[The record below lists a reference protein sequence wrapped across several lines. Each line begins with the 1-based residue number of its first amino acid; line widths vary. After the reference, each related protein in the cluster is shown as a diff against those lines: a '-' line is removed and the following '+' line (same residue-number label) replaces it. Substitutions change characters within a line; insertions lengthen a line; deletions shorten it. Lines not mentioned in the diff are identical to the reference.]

1 MTSDTPRTVGRRRG
15 GALAVMAV
23 AGVMASA
30 FTVLTGP
37 SPSSAQIA
45 PSELGAA
52 GEMHVIAPQRIVD
65 TRLGTGVA
73 AGSRP
78 VRLAGRSFDARV
90 LGVGDV
96 PARSDQV
103 LAVLANITVTDATVP
118 GYVTA
123 SPCCGDPVT
132 ASNINFSTG
141 RTVANMAVI
150 RPGDDGRARF
160 TLAGPSQ
167 GTAHVIVDLFGWVSS
182 VEHPTRG
189 ARLVPVTPGRLFDSR
204 RAEALGPRTWR
215 RINVRGAN
223 VVDADGKV
231 VVRGIVPA
239 STTVTAVMLN
249 VTGINERTGATG
261 TWMSLVPER
270 VRGAPSTSNLN
281 LSAGQVRGNLV
292 VVPIGPDGRIFLY
305 NDASTV
311 DAVIDVVGYFQT
323 GAPVAT
329 RAGRLQPMAE
339 PFRVFD
345 TRQPEFG
352 SSRLG
357 ANQAEPWD
365 FAPVVAS
372 TTVDGLPIGRV
383 SALLGNLTATG
394 FERQRGG
401 PATTYLTMYPGPRLP
416 ESSNINLGP
425 GEDVANLAL
434 APLAS
439 DLTLRVYNAAGSVHY
454 LYDLSAMVLAD

>member
-1 MTSDTPRTVGRRRG
+1 MASERSRRPRRAPLLMWLLA
-15 GALAVMAV
+15 GAL
-23 AGVMASA
+23 
-30 FTVLTGP
+30 FTVVVTVTATREAV
-37 SPSSAQIA
+37 SAQVA

-52 GEMHVIAPQRIVD
+52 GELHVVQPIRIVD
-65 TRLGTGVA
+65 TRTGTGVA
-73 AGSRP
+73 AGARQI
-78 VRLAGRSFDARV
+78 RLAGRSFDAKV
-90 LGVGDV
+90 IGAGGVPSQID
-96 PARSDQV
+96 RV
-103 LAVLANITVTDATVP
+103 LAVLVNITVTDATVP

-132 ASNINFSTG
+132 ASNINFSP
-141 RTVANMAVI
+141 RQTVANMAIV
-150 RPGDDGRARF
+150 RPGDDGRVRF
-160 TLAGPSQ
+160 TLAGPAE
-167 GTAHVIVDLFGWVSS
+167 GTAQVIVDLFGWVSS
-182 VEHPTRG
+182 AGHEVRG
-189 ARLVPVTPGRLFDSR
+189 SRLVPVTPGRLFDSR

-239 STTVTAVMLN
+239 STEVTAVILN
-249 VTGINERTGATG
+249 ITGINERAGATP
-261 TWMSLVPER
+261 TWMSMVPVR
-270 VRGAPSTSNLN
+270 VPGAPSTSNLN
-281 LSAGQVRGNLV
+281 LSANQVRGNLV

-311 DAVIDVVGYFQT
+311 DVVVDVVGYFRA
-323 GAPVAT
+323 GAPVDT
-329 RAGRLQPMAE
+329 RAGRLQPMKA

-357 ANQAEPWD
+357 ANQAEVWD
-365 FAPVVAS
+365 FARVIAS
-372 TTVDGLPIGRV
+372 TTVDGFPIGAV

-394 FERQRGG
+394 FERQRSG
-401 PATTYLTMYPGPRLP
+401 PTTTYLTLYPGPTLP
-416 ESSNINLGP
+416 DSSNINLGA

-439 DLTLRVYNAAGSVHY
+439 DLTLRVFNAAGSVHY
-454 LYDLSAMVLAD
+454 LYDLSAMVLSD